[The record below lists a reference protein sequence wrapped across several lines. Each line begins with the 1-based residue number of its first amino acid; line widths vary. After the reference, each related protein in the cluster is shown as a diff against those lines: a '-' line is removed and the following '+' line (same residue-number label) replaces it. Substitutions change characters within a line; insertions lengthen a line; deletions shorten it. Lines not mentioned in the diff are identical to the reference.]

1 MASRP
6 SDSAILNLGDI
17 GEENTFTSS
26 VPLST
31 GKESTV
37 HTFDDKIPDSALDE
51 DEDIGGGKLYKN
63 LKFLF
68 AHKRF
73 ENNSGKLIYICT
85 VLIK

>member
-1 MASRP
+1 MASRA

-51 DEDIGGGKLYKN
+51 DEDIGGGKL
-63 LKFLF
+63 
-68 AHKRF
+68 
-73 ENNSGKLIYICT
+73 
-85 VLIK
+85 